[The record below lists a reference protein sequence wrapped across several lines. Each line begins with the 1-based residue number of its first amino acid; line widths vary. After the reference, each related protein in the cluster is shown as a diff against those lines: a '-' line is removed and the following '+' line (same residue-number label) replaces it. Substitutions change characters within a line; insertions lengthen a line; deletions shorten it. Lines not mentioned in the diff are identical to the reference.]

1 MKANTRLFGEIEIND
16 EKLIT
21 LEQGI
26 IGFPHMKHF
35 ALIYDAEKKGEDKI
49 KWLQSMDDPEF
60 AMPVMDPGIVKDDYA
75 PEVSNEMVEQIGGLT
90 EENTFIL
97 VTLTVPSDI
106 EKMTVN
112 LKAPFVINSDT
123 NKGFQMIV
131 ENDYPVKY
139 PIYDILKAR
148 KEKAGE

>member
-1 MKANTRLFGEIEIND
+1 
-16 EKLIT
+16 
-21 LEQGI
+21 
-26 IGFPHMKHF
+26 
-35 ALIYDAEKKGEDKI
+35 
-49 KWLQSMDDPEF
+49 
-60 AMPVMDPGIVKDDYA
+60 
-75 PEVSNEMVEQIGGLT
+75 MVEQIGGLT